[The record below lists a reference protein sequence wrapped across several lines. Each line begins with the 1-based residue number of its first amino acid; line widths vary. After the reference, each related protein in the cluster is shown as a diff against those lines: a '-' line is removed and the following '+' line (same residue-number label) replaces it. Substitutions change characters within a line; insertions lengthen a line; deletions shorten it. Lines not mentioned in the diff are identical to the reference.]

1 MTKANIGL
9 GVLSI
14 PFVFMEVGMVPGVI
28 LLLILALIVMCEW
41 LTLFMAVFCGSLADD
56 TDCACQIGDFKMNH
70 PETYNVS
77 DAGRIVG
84 GV

>member
-14 PFVFMEVGMVPGVI
+14 PFVFMELGMVPGVI
-28 LLLILALIVMCEW
+28 ILLVINLIIMCESQFACSGW
-41 LTLFMAVFCGSLADD
+41 PSG
-56 TDCACQIGDFKMNH
+56 CA
-70 PETYNVS
+70 
-77 DAGRIVG
+77 

>member
-28 LLLILALIVMCEW
+28 LLLVINLIIMCE
-41 LTLFMAVFCGSLADD
+41 
-56 TDCACQIGDFKMNH
+56 
-70 PETYNVS
+70 
-77 DAGRIVG
+77 
-84 GV
+84 

>member
-28 LLLILALIVMCEW
+28 LLLVLALIVMCE
-41 LTLFMAVFCGSLADD
+41 
-56 TDCACQIGDFKMNH
+56 
-70 PETYNVS
+70 
-77 DAGRIVG
+77 
-84 GV
+84 

>member
-28 LLLILALIVMCEW
+28 LLLVLALIVMCEFGLLAALAPARPSPPSRLVSVHW
-41 LTLFMAVFCGSLADD
+41 LTVHRLR
-56 TDCACQIGDFKMNH
+56 H
-70 PETYNVS
+70 P
-77 DAGRIVG
+77 DW
-84 GV
+84 